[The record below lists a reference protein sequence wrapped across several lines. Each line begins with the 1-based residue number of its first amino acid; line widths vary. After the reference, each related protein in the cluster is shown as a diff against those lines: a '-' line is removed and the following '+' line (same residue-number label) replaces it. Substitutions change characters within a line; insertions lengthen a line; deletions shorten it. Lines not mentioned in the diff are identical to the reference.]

1 MSEQRLTF
9 NNNYYPTIQNVKS
22 IVKELHILSTPN
34 IEQKKVFPNLI
45 VIWFWNGKSLKIT
58 SLEKHFPNLM
68 KVKGVNYVGNKL
80 AWSVIL

>member
-1 MSEQRLTF
+1 MSEQKLTF

>member
-58 SLEKHFPNLM
+58 LLEKHFPNLM